1 VRTVRQLAMNLSF
14 LCILALAGLMLVPA
28 AVGFHRYVILTGS
41 MTGTYDRGA
50 IVFDK
55 AVPTSELRVKDA
67 ITYAPP
73 PGASSHDLVTH
84 RIFKIS
90 TARNGARV
98 FQTKGDANK
107 SADSWTFMLP
117 QPTQDRVEFS
127 VPYVGFVFEV
137 LSMRQF
143 RVFLIGV
150 PAVLAAFAIGMG
162 MWREAGSLNAGD
174 ADAMPRWGAIDHDM
188 PAAGALGRLP
198 AAAPVFVALPVAAEL
213 RGFTWSAPE
222 PT

>member
-1 VRTVRQLAMNLSF
+1 VKAVRQLAMNLSF
-14 LCILALAGLMLVPA
+14 LCILALAGLMLIPA

-50 IVFDK
+50 IVFDR
-55 AVPTSELRVKDA
+55 AVPTSELREGDP

-90 TARNGARV
+90 TARNGAKV

-107 SADSWTFMLP
+107 SADSWDFMLP

-127 VPYVGFVFEV
+127 VPYVGFLFEV

-143 RVFLIGV
+143 RVFLIGI
-150 PAVLAAFAIGMG
+150 PAVLAAFAIAMG
-162 MWREAGSLNAGD
+162 MWREAGSLGD
-174 ADAMPRWGAIDHDM
+174 ADAMPGWGAIDHDAL
-188 PAAGALGRLP
+188 PAAGALGLLP
-198 AAAPVFVALPVAAEL
+198 VAVPVFVDLPHAVEL
-213 RGFTWSAPE
+213 QRFSWSAPA
-222 PT
+222 PV